1 MGEIFEKI
9 RQMIENKLKIN
20 MNTKRGTTLKKVVK
34 ATLITMPITLVIIGL
49 LVSADEVFG
58 NMFMRFDT

>member
-1 MGEIFEKI
+1 
-9 RQMIENKLKIN
+9 MIENKLKIN
-20 MNTKRGTTLKKVVK
+20 MNTKRGTALKKVVK